1 MDYKNEE
8 LMGNEGDVEEIQSRE
23 NHNGQ
28 DNENSLYVEFDR
40 PFVFEG
46 EDTIQGIDMSGI
58 ENLTTTDLVE
68 VEKKFYRQGITSFNP
83 ENTTAYAKFVA
94 QRATGLPVELFD
106 QIPAKEMLK
115 IRKVVV
121 NFFFS

>member
-8 LMGNEGDVEEIQSRE
+8 LMESEENAE
-23 NHNGQ
+23 EMKAGP
-28 DNENSLYVEFDR
+28 LYVEFDR

-46 EDTIQGIDMSGI
+46 EETIRGIDMSGI
-58 ENLTTTDLVE
+58 ENLTTADLVE

-115 IRKVVV
+115 VRKVVV